1 MNIGV
6 GVKQQIDFKKIYR
19 SFDFFACGER
29 KDDDHF
35 MVINFRGFDA
45 RSIRSILINTTGFH
59 VNSKVKPLAI
69 LRLGLSFGQV
79 RMTLYDLYL
88 LGIRVRI
95 KVRARV

>member
-6 GVKQQIDFKKIYR
+6 GVKQQSDFKKIYR

-45 RSIRSILINTTGFH
+45 RSIRSILINTTGYH

-69 LRLGLSFGQV
+69 LRLNLPFGQELV
-79 RMTLYDLYL
+79 LPLVYFSGAE
-88 LGIRVRI
+88 LG
-95 KVRARV
+95 